1 MRLTDASVAIRPRS
15 AWEALD
21 LGILLARRHAGVLM
35 ASWAIVTLPVFV
47 LLSVLLWNYS
57 SWAVLIFW
65 WLKPAFERLP
75 LYILSRSLFGDTP
88 TLKEALRAFPGLLKS
103 QLLPSLLWRRLSPT
117 RSFDLPVLQLEGL
130 KGQARSQRLVVLG
143 QRNAGGATWLTIVG
157 MHFELALWLG
167 FSVLMYLMLP
177 QQWVDDW
184 KWQSL
189 ISVAQGDWAWL
200 EHVSNLIYA
209 LLLIVWEPVY
219 VACGFT
225 LYLNRRTELEAWD
238 IELVFRRL
246 RQRLIGSAY
255 ALLLVVAGAL
265 ALLPAN
271 DALAAGATTP
281 SGVSH
286 SCPLPDQN
294 PDGPQGA
301 RLTQQ
306 KLNSEDSRSAAE
318 KILTAPPFKNSEK
331 VTSWRLHEDRKD
343 PKQADPDEA
352 KRLKSF
358 FEALENWKAFKFA
371 AQGIEVLLWGILFT
385 IIALVIWRYREW
397 LRLFVGRIGLPQAPR
412 REAPSVLFGLDL
424 APETLPSDVA
434 SEAERLWDEQP
445 RAALGLL
452 YRALLSRL
460 LHDFRVPLRE
470 STTEGEVLVRV
481 ADLNDPPL
489 DNFARSLTQQ
499 WQALAYGHRAP
510 HAELKQQLCSEW
522 RHLFGNEVRA

>member
-1 MRLTDASVAIRPRS
+1 MRLTDASVTIRPRS

-57 SWAVLIFW
+57 SWAILIFW

-75 LYILSRSLFGDTP
+75 LYILSRALFGDTP
-88 TLKEALRAFPGLLKS
+88 TLKEALKAFPGLLKS

-130 KGQARSQRLVVLG
+130 RGQARSQRLVVLG

-167 FSVLMYLMLP
+167 LTTLMYLMLP
-177 QQWVDDW
+177 TQWVEDW
-184 KWQSL
+184 EWKSL
-189 ISVAQGDWAWL
+189 ISAAQGDWAWL
-200 EHVSNLIYA
+200 EHISNFIYA

-238 IELVFRRL
+238 VELVFRRL

-255 ALLLVVAGAL
+255 ALLLVLTGAV
-265 ALLPAN
+265 ALLPADN
-271 DALAAGATTP
+271 ALAAGGA
-281 SGVSH
+281 SH

-294 PDGPQGA
+294 PDGPEGA

-306 KLNSEDSRSAAE
+306 KLNSEDSRNAAE
-318 KILTAPPFKNSEK
+318 KILAAPPFRNSEK
-331 VTSWRLHEDRKD
+331 VTGWRLSEDRKD
-343 PKQADPDEA
+343 PKPTDPDEA

-358 FEALENWKAFKFA
+358 FDALGDWKAFKFA
-371 AQGIEVLLWGILFT
+371 AQSVEVLLWGLLFT
-385 IIALVIWRYREW
+385 AIALVIWRYREW
-397 LRLFVGRIGLPQAPR
+397 LRLFVGRIGLPQKPH
-412 REAPSVLFGLDL
+412 REAPSVLFGLEL

-510 HAELKQQLCSEW
+510 QPQLKQQLCGDW
-522 RHLFGNEVRA
+522 RQLFGNEVRA

>member
-35 ASWAIVTLPVFV
+35 ASWALVTLPVFA
-47 LLSVLLWNYS
+47 LLSILLWNHS
-57 SWAVLIFW
+57 SWAILLFW

-75 LYILSRSLFGDTP
+75 LYILSRALFGESL
-88 TLKEALRAFPGLLKS
+88 TLKQALKAFPGLLRP
-103 QLLPSLLWRRLSPT
+103 QLLASLLWRRFSPT

-143 QRNAGGATWLTIVG
+143 QRNAGGATWLTVVG

-167 FSVLMYLMLP
+167 LTVLMYLMLP

-184 KWQSL
+184 EWKSL
-189 ISVAQGDWAWL
+189 ISAAQSDWAWL

-238 IELVFRRL
+238 IELIFRRL

-255 ALLLVVAGAL
+255 ALVLVLAGAF

-271 DALAAGATTP
+271 DALAASGGA
-281 SGVSH
+281 SQ

-301 RLTQQ
+301 RLNQQ
-306 KLNSEDSRSAAE
+306 KLNSETSRQAAE
-318 KILTAPPFKNSEK
+318 KILGAAPFKNSEK
-331 VTSWRLHEDRKD
+331 VTGWRLAEHKEKQKEPSKD
-343 PKQADPDEA
+343 DE
-352 KRLKSF
+352 KRFKDFFDALSHWKVFKS
-358 FEALENWKAFKFA
+358 A
-371 AQGIEVLLWGILFT
+371 AQGMEVLLWGLLFT
-385 IIALVIWRYREW
+385 AIALLIWRYREW
-397 LRLFVGRIGLPQAPR
+397 LRLFAGRIGLPQKPH
-412 REAPSVLFGLDL
+412 REAPAVLFGLEL

-434 SEAERLWDEQP
+434 SEAERLWDQQP

-460 LHDFRVPLRE
+460 LHDFRLPLRE
-470 STTEGEVLVRV
+470 STTEGEVLQRI
-481 ADLNDPPL
+481 AGLDDPPL
-489 DNFARSLTQQ
+489 DNFARALTRQ
-499 WQALAYGHRAP
+499 WQALAYGHQAP
-510 HAELKQQLCSEW
+510 QEGLKQQLCGEW
-522 RHLFGNEVRA
+522 RNLFGRQVQP

>member
-57 SWAVLIFW
+57 SWAVLLFW

-88 TLKEALRAFPGLLKS
+88 TLKEALRAFPGLLKP

-130 KGQARSQRLVVLG
+130 AGPARSQRLVVLG

-167 FSVLMYLMLP
+167 LSALMYLMLP
-177 QQWVDDW
+177 QQWVEDW

-255 ALLLVVAGAL
+255 ALLLVVAGAF
-265 ALLPAN
+265 ALLPSN
-271 DALAAGATTP
+271 DALAAGSETASTA
-281 SGVSH
+281 SQ

-301 RLTQQ
+301 RLIQQ

-318 KILTAPPFKNSEK
+318 KILAAPPFKNSEK
-331 VTSWRLHEDRKD
+331 VTRWRLHDDKKEQK
-343 PKQADPDEA
+343 PADPDEA
-352 KRLKSF
+352 KRLKRF
-358 FEALENWKAFKFA
+358 FEALGNWKAFKFA
-371 AQGIEVLLWGILFT
+371 AQGIEVLLWGVLFT
-385 IIALVIWRYREW
+385 LIALRSSGAIASGCGCSSGASACRRSPVARPPACCSGWSWRRK
-397 LRLFVGRIGLPQAPR
+397 PCPATSP
-412 REAPSVLFGLDL
+412 AKPS
-424 APETLPSDVA
+424 
-434 SEAERLWDEQP
+434 
-445 RAALGLL
+445 
-452 YRALLSRL
+452 
-460 LHDFRVPLRE
+460 
-470 STTEGEVLVRV
+470 
-481 ADLNDPPL
+481 
-489 DNFARSLTQQ
+489 
-499 WQALAYGHRAP
+499 AYGTNSPAPPSACSTAPCSAACCTISACHCAIPPPKAKCWRAWPTSMTHRWTTSPA
-510 HAELKQQLCSEW
+510 A
-522 RHLFGNEVRA
+522 

>member
-1 MRLTDASVAIRPRS
+1 
-15 AWEALD
+15 
-21 LGILLARRHAGVLM
+21 M
-35 ASWAIVTLPVFV
+35 ASWAIITLPVFV

-57 SWAVLIFW
+57 SWAILIFW

-88 TLKEALRAFPGLLKS
+88 TLKEALKAFPGLLKS

-143 QRNAGGATWLTIVG
+143 QRNAGGATWLTVVG

-167 FSVLMYLMLP
+167 LTTLMYLMLP
-177 QQWVDDW
+177 NQWVENWEW
-184 KWQSL
+184 KSL
-189 ISVAQGDWAWL
+189 ISAAEGEWAWL
-200 EHVSNLIYA
+200 EHLSNLIYV
-209 LLLIVWEPVY
+209 LVLVVWEPVY

-238 IELVFRRL
+238 VELVFRRL

-255 ALLLVVAGAL
+255 ALLLVVAGAF
-265 ALLPAN
+265 ALLPAT
-271 DALAAGATTP
+271 DALAAGPQKSDGA
-281 SGVSH
+281 SQ
-286 SCPLPDQN
+286 SCPVPDQN

-306 KLNSEDSRSAAE
+306 KLNSEDSRNAAE
-318 KILTAPPFKNSEK
+318 KILAAPPFKNDEQ
-331 VTSWRLHEDRKD
+331 VTRWRLGEEKKEEKPKD
-343 PKQADPDEA
+343 PNEA
-352 KRLKSF
+352 KRLKKF
-358 FEALENWKAFKFA
+358 FEALEDWKAFRLA
-371 AQGIEVLLWGILFT
+371 AQGIEVLLWGLLFT
-385 IIALVIWRYREW
+385 LIALVVWRYREW
-397 LRLFVGRIGLPQAPR
+397 LRLFVGRIGLPQKPR
-412 REAPSVLFGLDL
+412 REAPSVLFGLDI

-489 DNFARSLTQQ
+489 DNFAHSLTQQ
-499 WQALAYGHRAP
+499 WQALAYGHRP
-510 HAELKQQLCSEW
+510 PQAELKQQLCGEW
-522 RHLFGNEVRA
+522 RQLFGNEVRP

>member
-47 LLSVLLWNYS
+47 LLSVLLWNHS
-57 SWAVLIFW
+57 SWAILLFW
-65 WLKPAFERLP
+65 WLKPVFERLP
-75 LYILSRSLFGDTP
+75 LYILSRALFGEAP
-88 TLKEALRAFPGLLKS
+88 TLRQALRAFPGLLKP
-103 QLLPSLLWRRLSPT
+103 QLLASLLWRRLSPT
-117 RSFDLPVLQLEGL
+117 RSFDLPVMQLEGL

-143 QRNAGGATWLTIVG
+143 QRNAGGATWLTVIG

-167 FSVLMYLMLP
+167 LTVLMYLMLP
-177 QQWVDDW
+177 QQWVEDW
-184 KWQSL
+184 EWKSL
-189 ISVAQGDWAWL
+189 ISAAQSDWAWL

-255 ALLLVVAGAL
+255 ALLLVLAGAF
-265 ALLPAN
+265 ALLPSN
-271 DALAAGATTP
+271 DALAASGGA
-281 SGVSH
+281 SQ

-306 KLNSEDSRSAAE
+306 KLNSEDSRQAAE
-318 KILTAPPFKNSEK
+318 KILGAPPFRNSEK
-331 VTSWRLHEDRKD
+331 VTGWRLGDEKEDKQPSKD
-343 PKQADPDEA
+343 DE
-352 KRLKSF
+352 KRLKNF
-358 FEALENWKAFKFA
+358 FDALDNWSVFKSA
-371 AQGIEVLLWGILFT
+371 AQGIEILLWSLLFAA
-385 IIALVIWRYREW
+385 IALLVWRYREW
-397 LRLFVGRIGLPQAPR
+397 LRLFVGRVGLPQKAK
-412 REAPSVLFGLDL
+412 REAPAVLFGLEL
-424 APETLPSDVA
+424 APESLPSDVA

-470 STTEGEVLVRV
+470 STTEGEVLARV
-481 ADLNDPPL
+481 ADLDDPSL
-489 DNFARSLTQQ
+489 DSFAQVLTRQ
-499 WQALAYGHRAP
+499 WQALAYGHRP
-510 HAELKQQLCSEW
+510 PQEGLKQQLCGEW
-522 RHLFGNEVRA
+522 RSLFGNEVRA

>member
-21 LGILLARRHAGVLM
+21 LGILLARRHAGLLM
-35 ASWAIVTLPVFV
+35 ASWALVTLPVFV
-47 LLSVLLWNYS
+47 LLSVVLWNYS
-57 SWAVLIFW
+57 SWAILIFW

-75 LYILSRSLFGDTP
+75 LYILSRVLFGDAP
-88 TLKEALRAFPGLLKS
+88 TLKEALKAFPRLLKP
-103 QLLPSLLWRRLSPT
+103 QLLASLFWRRLSPT

-130 KGQARSQRLVVLG
+130 QGQARSQRLVVLG
-143 QRNAGGATWLTIVG
+143 QRNAGGATWLTVVG

-167 FSVLMYLMLP
+167 LTVLMYLMLP
-177 QQWVDDW
+177 QQWVQDW
-184 KWQSL
+184 EWKSL
-189 ISVAQGDWAWL
+189 ISAAEGQWAWL
-200 EHVSNLIYA
+200 EHLSNLIYV

-238 IELVFRRL
+238 IELIFRRL

-255 ALLLVVAGAL
+255 ALLLVVAGAF
-265 ALLPAN
+265 ALLPGS
-271 DALAAGATTP
+271 DALAAAAEPGA
-281 SGVSH
+281 SH

-306 KLNSEDSRSAAE
+306 KLNSEDSRQAVDR
-318 KILTAPPFKNSEK
+318 ILAAPPFKNDEK
-331 VTSWRLHEDRKD
+331 VTGWRLREK
-343 PKQADPDEA
+343 ADEA
-352 KRLKSF
+352 KPTDKDDKRLKRF
-358 FEALENWKAFKFA
+358 FDGLKGWGVLKSA
-371 AQGIEVLLWGILFT
+371 AQGIEVLLWGLVFAA
-385 IIALVIWRYREW
+385 IALLIWRYRQW
-397 LRLFVGRIGLPQAPR
+397 LRLFVGRIGLPQKPR
-412 REAPSVLFGLDL
+412 REAPAVLFGLEL

-470 STTEGEVLVRV
+470 STTEGEVLQRV
-481 ADLNDPPL
+481 AGLEDPSL
-489 DNFARSLTQQ
+489 DDFAHTLTQQ
-499 WQALAYGHRAP
+499 WQALAYGHQAP
-510 HAELKQQLCSEW
+510 QEGLKQRLCGEW
-522 RHLFGNEVRA
+522 RSLFGNEVQP